1 MNWNVALKIRLHL
14 SGSTNKVNNEYKI
27 YLLDVV
33 VAMGTVTGVDVIA
46 VVGGIVVGACV
57 VVIVV
62 VVLGVVVLGVV
73 VLGVVVLGV
82 VVCVVDCVVT
92 VVVGDVFD
100 VDGACVVVVVGGM
113 VVWVVLTVGVVIWE
127 VEPKN
132 QHTLN
137 REARLNWYHIL
148 QPWVS

>member
-1 MNWNVALKIRLHL
+1 MNWNIAFKIRLHL
-14 SGSTNKVNNEYKI
+14 SGSANNVIINENKT

-33 VAMGTVTGVDVIA
+33 VAVGTVTGVDVIV
-46 VVGGIVVGACV
+46 VVGGLVVGACV

-62 VVLGVVVLGVV
+62 VVLGVVV
-73 VLGVVVLGV
+73 
-82 VVCVVDCVVT
+82 CVVGCVVT
-92 VVVGDVFD
+92 VVVGDVVD
-100 VDGACVVVVVGGM
+100 VDGACVVVVVGGV

-132 QHTLN
+132 QHTWN
-137 REARLNWYHIL
+137 RDARLNLYHIW

>member
-1 MNWNVALKIRLHL
+1 MWGRK
-14 SGSTNKVNNEYKI
+14 SKSTNKVNNEYEI

-33 VAMGTVTGVDVIA
+33 VAMGTVTGVDVIV

-73 VLGVVVLGV
+73 V
-82 VVCVVDCVVT
+82 CVVGCVVT
-92 VVVGDVFD
+92 VVVGDVVD
-100 VDGACVVVVVGGM
+100 VDGACVVVVVGGV
-113 VVWVVLTVGVVIWE
+113 VVWVVLIVDVVIWE

-137 REARLNWYHIL
+137 REARLNLYHIL